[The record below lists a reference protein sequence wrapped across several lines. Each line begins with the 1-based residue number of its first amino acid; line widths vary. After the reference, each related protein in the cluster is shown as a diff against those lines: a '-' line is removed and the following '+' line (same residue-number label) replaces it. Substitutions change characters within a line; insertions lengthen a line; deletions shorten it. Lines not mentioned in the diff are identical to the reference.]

1 MASSSTLPQSLLNPR
16 RHVGIHAE
24 RVSDVSS
31 TEYPGHYPN
40 EDHSWDLQ
48 KFKQVC
54 TYYWCCVLR
63 ICANSITR
71 NSGLKNNAQNLQ
83 VKVQRLSQRSIEF
96 DLVGVDA
103 SIANAFRRIMIA
115 EVRSRPTLP
124 FTPHG

>member
-1 MASSSTLPQSLLNPR
+1 MASSSTIPHSALNPR

-31 TEYPGHYPN
+31 TEYPGHYPD
-40 EDHSWDLQ
+40 EDHSWDLE
-48 KFKQVC
+48 KFKEVRYIMC
-54 TYYWCCVLR
+54 GGRFRAHKLLR
-63 ICANSITR
+63 LQLSPQYR
-71 NSGLKNNAQNLQ
+71 QLQNLQ

-115 EVRSRPTLP
+115 EVRVVASIV
-124 FTPHG
+124 